1 MKGKVIEVEK
11 SEDTKEAPVEEAF
24 AEAVK
29 DEETTAGNLF
39 INLKA
44 TYQKE

>member
-11 SEDTKEAPVEEAF
+11 PEDTKEAPVQEAL

-29 DEETTAGNLF
+29 DEETTTGKFF

-44 TYQKE
+44 NYQKE